1 MDRKILVAM
10 SGGVDSS
17 VAAALMLDEGRSCI
31 GGTMTISCGLE
42 NDAADARAVC
52 DALGIEH
59 SIFDLSC
66 EFEREVI
73 RHFVDCYERGLTPNP
88 CVVCNRRIKF
98 GALLE
103 RGMSIGCD
111 LVATGHYARI
121 VHENGRYLIK
131 KGHDVTK
138 DQSYVLWSL
147 TQEQLSRVI
156 LPLGSLSK
164 SEVRDI
170 ARARGFESADKAD
183 SQDIC
188 FVPDGDYAAFIERFT
203 GKTYPEGD
211 FVDMRGNVLGR
222 HRGMIRYTVG
232 QRKGLGLALPAP
244 MYVYKKDMQNNRVV
258 LSDNGSLFSDTLI
271 TDNFNWVAFERP
283 HTPFTATVK
292 TRYKAKEAKA
302 TVTPLENG
310 GVKIVFDE
318 PQRAITPGQAAVV
331 YIDDTLVGGGDIV

>member
-17 VAAALMLDEGRSCI
+17 VAAALMLDKGYDPV
-31 GGTMTISCGLE
+31 GGTMAISCGLE
-42 NDAADARAVC
+42 NDVADARAVC
-52 DALGIEH
+52 DTLGIPH
-59 SIFDLSC
+59 AVFDLSR
-66 EFEREVI
+66 EFEREVVC
-73 RHFVDCYERGLTPNP
+73 RFVDCYERGLTPNP
-88 CVVCNRRIKF
+88 CVVCNRHIKF

-103 RGMSIGCD
+103 RAADIGCD

-121 VHENGRYLIK
+121 EYSDGRYLIK

-147 TQEQLSRVI
+147 SQHQLSHII

-164 SEVRDI
+164 TEVRDI
-170 ARARGFESADKAD
+170 ARLRGFVSADKAD

-203 GKTYPEGD
+203 GKIYPAGD
-211 FVDMRGNVLGR
+211 FVDRDGNVLGR

-244 MYVYKKDMQNNRVV
+244 MYVYKKDMQSNRVI
-258 LSDNGSLFSDTLI
+258 LSDNDGLFSDTLI
-271 TDNFNWVAFERP
+271 ADNFNWVAFERP
-283 HTPFTATVK
+283 SAPFAATVK
-292 TRYKAKEAKA
+292 TRYKAKEAPA
-302 TVTPLENG
+302 TVIPQEDG
-310 GVKIVFDE
+310 SVRIVFDE

-331 YIDDTLVGGGDIV
+331 YMGDTLVGGGDIR